1 MTLRWLL
8 LYHNYI
14 GRGKPVTVFL
24 QQVVNPVTVHLGVI
38 ELALLSTNLPVLQLS
53 EIYSFSSNDLLQHYM
68 LIHFNQHQSHVDNT
82 WIHTQHQ
89 HLCVHLPFSLQ
100 MGAVCVELDIQ
111 FSLLH
116 TITDMLNFYVSLA
129 YGGIF
134 CMLAVAV
141 FIFKHN
147 QDTEEVI
154 DKTDRHDVKD
164 DLVKDVAASM
174 RVITSI
180 PALD

>member
-1 MTLRWLL
+1 
-8 LYHNYI
+8 
-14 GRGKPVTVFL
+14 
-24 QQVVNPVTVHLGVI
+24 
-38 ELALLSTNLPVLQLS
+38 
-53 EIYSFSSNDLLQHYM
+53 
-68 LIHFNQHQSHVDNT
+68 
-82 WIHTQHQ
+82 
-89 HLCVHLPFSLQ
+89 